1 MNSDQTMKKTKSLSK
16 TKREQITTDDTHLFA
31 SVIGEDLFLEE
42 ESIKTFSDW
51 KSFVNSSP
59 IQRPPM
65 PTPAQW
71 KTLTKEQKET
81 SRDIRSK
88 YNAAFDPILTSS
100 RLVVRDKILRQISV
114 NRKTRDSAR
123 FAILLRGFPTVGKTT
138 LIKYIG
144 KRYEVACRDLLFS
157 ISKQRDVIPHTKNR
171 YIPVVFVSLRAQKQ
185 REKVTLFGFLN
196 KLARFYGIPAQKNE
210 DRLIEAII
218 ATACACQT
226 SLIIIDELS
235 NLDLRF
241 IGSKTVVDTIK
252 DLMNHIPATFLFAGI
267 ADRVEKIFAG
277 FDAEEIEI
285 VETATQTTKGAKPKT
300 VRQERIKS
308 TSQMNH
314 RLANYDLHPLNSEN
328 GLAGEAEDIIE
339 VIDEEIRLIHH
350 KPGDLKKLAPHIIAR
365 TNGFIGAIVALIRL
379 ACEAAIYD
387 SSVSEERI
395 TKKLLDDVT
404 LSRAAETFANRQ
416 AS

>member
-1 MNSDQTMKKTKSLSK
+1 MNSDQTMKKTKSLSR
-16 TKREQITTDDTHLFA
+16 TKREQITTDDTQLFA

-42 ESIKTFSDW
+42 ESIKTFADW
-51 KSFVNSSP
+51 QNFVNSS
-59 IQRPPM
+59 QLKRPPV
-65 PTPAQW
+65 PTPEQW
-71 KTLTKEQKET
+71 KTLTKEQKQA

-100 RLVVRDKILRQISV
+100 RIEVRDKILRQISV

-138 LIKYIG
+138 LIKYLG
-144 KRYEVACRDLLFS
+144 KRYEIACRDLLFG
-157 ISKQRDVIPHTKNR
+157 ISNQRDVIPRTKNR
-171 YIPVVFVSLRAQKQ
+171 YIPVAFVSLRAQRQ

-196 KLARFYGIPAQKNE
+196 KLARFYGIPTQKNE

-218 ATACACQT
+218 DTACACQT

-277 FDAEEIEI
+277 FDVDEIEF
-285 VETATQTTKGAKPKT
+285 VETATETTKGTKRKI
-300 VRQERIKS
+300 VRRERIKS

-328 GLAGEAEDIIE
+328 GLASEAEDIID
-339 VIDEEIRLIHH
+339 VIDEEITLIHH
-350 KPGDLKKLAPHIIAR
+350 RVGDLKKLAPHIISR

-379 ACEAAIYD
+379 ACEEAIFE
-387 SSVSEERI
+387 SGEEKI
-395 TKKLLDDVT
+395 TKKLLDSIT
-404 LSRAAETFANRQ
+404 LSRAAEMFANRQ
-416 AS
+416 TG